1 MTKRALKFTPQAM
14 QRIAEQIGFKGDV
27 RNRKELGKF
36 FEENPDAGKLFSQY
50 KKQAKQM
57 VAASGGMVPVR
68 KYQVGGLT
76 PTIGADGV
84 TYAAGDVPSSGN
96 NFLVMEIIKLLL
108 TPLVKL
114 LLRLLE
120 LLKML

>member
-27 RNRKELGKF
+27 RNKKELGKF

-76 PTIGADGV
+76 PTIGADARGIKGKGKSGLRIRRKV
-84 TYAAGDVPSSGN
+84 ATKQGSGSGLNLTYN
-96 NFLVMEIIKLLL
+96 
-108 TPLVKL
+108 T
-114 LLRLLE
+114 
-120 LLKML
+120 